1 MASGATPPAVSD
13 DELVRQFQ
21 VITVAFA
28 GGLLIVLALAV
39 TVLIPGRTVRTTG
52 AAIGA
57 ALGLWSWI
65 GSRWVT
71 TWGTSSAARSRASER
86 QERNAD
92 DHGDTRAAGAAR
104 TIAFLGLGMAEAP
117 ALVGLPLSLS
127 LGGDVG
133 PLVVAVPIAVAAI
146 ILNASGPGAMRRHLQ
161 RVRSGR
167 TD

>member
-1 MASGATPPAVSD
+1 MASGATPSEVSD
-13 DELVRQFQ
+13 DELIRQFR
-21 VITVAFA
+21 VITLAFV
-28 GGLLIVLALAV
+28 GGLLIVLALGV
-39 TVLIPGRTVRTTG
+39 TVLIPGRTLRTTG

-57 ALGLWSWI
+57 VLGLWSWI
-65 GSRWVT
+65 GSRWIT
-71 TWGTSSAARSRASER
+71 TRGTSSATRSRAPR
-86 QERNAD
+86 AQERNAGD
-92 DHGDTRAAGAAR
+92 DERTGGAGAAR

-117 ALVGLPLSLS
+117 ALVGLPLSLN

-133 PLVVAVPIAVAAI
+133 PLVIAVPVAVAAI